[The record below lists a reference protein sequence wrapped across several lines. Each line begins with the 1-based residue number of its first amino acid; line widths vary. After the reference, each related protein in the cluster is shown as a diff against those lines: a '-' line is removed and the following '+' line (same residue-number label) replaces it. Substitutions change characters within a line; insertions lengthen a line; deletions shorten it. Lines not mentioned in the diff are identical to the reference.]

1 MDILLS
7 ALIILSSILLILAV
21 YIQNPKGGGIS
32 SDFGSPS
39 QLGGVQKSNEFIDK
53 LTWSLAGIIVV
64 SSILITIRQ
73 PKPPKP
79 IEQKAP
85 KTEQNGKPQG
95 PTDGKPQAPSDGK
108 PQAPAGGN

>member
-1 MDILLS
+1 MDFILS
-7 ALIILSSILLILAV
+7 ALLILSSILLILVV
-21 YIQNPKGGGIS
+21 YVQNPKGGGIS

-53 LTWSLAGIIVV
+53 LTWSLAGIIVAA
-64 SSILITIRQ
+64 SILITIRQ

-85 KTEQNGKPQG
+85 KTEQNGNQQAPV
-95 PTDGKPQAPSDGK
+95 DGKTK
-108 PQAPAGGN
+108 TPAGGQ

>member
-1 MDILLS
+1 MTGILS
-7 ALIILSSILLILAV
+7 FLIIVASALLILVV
-21 YIQNPKGGGIS
+21 YVQNPKGGGIS

-85 KTEQNGKPQG
+85 KTEQNGNQ
-95 PTDGKPQAPSDGK
+95 
-108 PQAPAGGN
+108 QAPADGKTKTPAGGQ

>member
-1 MDILLS
+1 MDLILS
-7 ALIILSSILLILAV
+7 ALLILSSILLILVV
-21 YIQNPKGGGIS
+21 YVQNPKGGGIS

-53 LTWSLAGIIVV
+53 LTWSLAGIIVI

-73 PKPPKP
+73 PKPPKQKD
-79 IEQKAP
+79 QKAP

-95 PTDGKPQAPSDGK
+95 PTDGKQ
-108 PQAPAGGN
+108 QAPANGQ

>member
-1 MDILLS
+1 MDFILS
-7 ALIILSSILLILAV
+7 ALLILSSILLILVV
-21 YIQNPKGGGIS
+21 YVQNPKGGGIS

-85 KTEQNGKPQG
+85 KTEQNGKPQ
-95 PTDGKPQAPSDGK
+95 APADGK
-108 PQAPAGGN
+108 PQAPANGQ

>member
-1 MDILLS
+1 MDFILS
-7 ALIILSSILLILAV
+7 ALLILSSILLILVV
-21 YIQNPKGGGIS
+21 YVQNPKGGGIS

-64 SSILITIRQ
+64 ASILITIRQ

-85 KTEQNGKPQG
+85 KTEQNGNQ
-95 PTDGKPQAPSDGK
+95 
-108 PQAPAGGN
+108 QAPADGKTKTPAGGQ

>member
-1 MDILLS
+1 MEILLS
-7 ALIILSSILLILAV
+7 ALIILSSILLIVAV

-85 KTEQNGKPQG
+85 KTEQNGKPQ
-95 PTDGKPQAPSDGK
+95 APADGK
-108 PQAPAGGN
+108 PQAPANGQ

>member
-1 MDILLS
+1 MGTFLSIIIIIAAILLT
-7 ALIILSSILLILAV
+7 LVIF
-21 YIQNPKGGGIS
+21 IQNPKGGGIS

-73 PKPPKP
+73 PKPAKL

-85 KTEQNGKPQG
+85 NTEQSGQ
-95 PTDGKPQAPSDGK
+95 
-108 PQAPAGGN
+108 PQAPADGKSPAPANGQ

>member
-64 SSILITIRQ
+64 ASILITIRQ

-85 KTEQNGKPQG
+85 KTEQNGKPQA
-95 PTDGKPQAPSDGK
+95 PADGKTK
-108 PQAPAGGN
+108 TPAGGQ

>member
-7 ALIILSSILLILAV
+7 ALIILASILLILAV
-21 YIQNPKGGGIS
+21 YVQNPKGGGIS

-85 KTEQNGKPQG
+85 KTEQNGKPQA
-95 PTDGKPQAPSDGK
+95 PADGKTKTPV
-108 PQAPAGGN
+108 GGQ

>member
-21 YIQNPKGGGIS
+21 YVQNPKGGGIS

-108 PQAPAGGN
+108 PQAPANGQ

>member
-21 YIQNPKGGGIS
+21 YVQNPKGGGIS

-85 KTEQNGKPQG
+85 KTEQNGKPQA
-95 PTDGKPQAPSDGK
+95 PADGKTKTPV
-108 PQAPAGGN
+108 GGQ

>member
-1 MDILLS
+1 MDLILS
-7 ALIILSSILLILAV
+7 ALLILSSILLILVV
-21 YIQNPKGGGIS
+21 YVQNPKGGGIS

-95 PTDGKPQAPSDGK
+95 PTDGKQ
-108 PQAPAGGN
+108 QAPANGQ

>member
-85 KTEQNGKPQG
+85 KTEQNGKPQ
-95 PTDGKPQAPSDGK
+95 APADGK
-108 PQAPAGGN
+108 PQAPANGQ

>member
-1 MDILLS
+1 MDFILS
-7 ALIILSSILLILAV
+7 ALLILSSILLILVV
-21 YIQNPKGGGIS
+21 YVQNPKGGGIS

-95 PTDGKPQAPSDGK
+95 PTDGKPQAPANG
-108 PQAPAGGN
+108 Q

>member
-85 KTEQNGKPQG
+85 KTEQNGKPQA
-95 PTDGKPQAPSDGK
+95 PADGKTKTPVGGK
-108 PQAPAGGN
+108 

>member
-21 YIQNPKGGGIS
+21 YVQNPKGGGIS

-53 LTWSLAGIIVV
+53 LTWSLAGIIVAA
-64 SSILITIRQ
+64 SILITIRQ

-85 KTEQNGKPQG
+85 KTDQNGNQQA
-95 PTDGKPQAPSDGK
+95 TADGKTKTPT
-108 PQAPAGGN
+108 GGQ

>member
-1 MDILLS
+1 MDFILS
-7 ALIILSSILLILAV
+7 ALLILSSILLILVV
-21 YIQNPKGGGIS
+21 YVQNPKGGGIS

-53 LTWSLAGIIVV
+53 LTWSLAGIIVAA
-64 SSILITIRQ
+64 SILITIRQ

-85 KTEQNGKPQG
+85 KTEQNGNQ
-95 PTDGKPQAPSDGK
+95 
-108 PQAPAGGN
+108 QAPADGKTKTPAGGQ

>member
-1 MDILLS
+1 MDFILS

-53 LTWSLAGIIVV
+53 LTWSLAGIIVI

-73 PKPPKP
+73 PKQPKP
-79 IEQKAP
+79 IERKTP
-85 KTEQNGKPQG
+85 NTEQSGQPQA
-95 PTDGKPQAPSDGK
+95 PADGKPQT
-108 PQAPAGGN
+108 PANGQ

>member
-1 MDILLS
+1 MDFILS

-73 PKPPKP
+73 PKPAKL

-85 KTEQNGKPQG
+85 NTEQNGQ
-95 PTDGKPQAPSDGK
+95 PQAPADGK
-108 PQAPAGGN
+108 PQAPANGQ

>member
-1 MDILLS
+1 MDFILS
-7 ALIILSSILLILAV
+7 ALLILSSILLILVV
-21 YIQNPKGGGIS
+21 YVQNPKGGGIS

-64 SSILITIRQ
+64 ASILITIRQ

-85 KTEQNGKPQG
+85 KTEQNGNQ
-95 PTDGKPQAPSDGK
+95 
-108 PQAPAGGN
+108 QAPADGKTKTPTGGQ

>member
-7 ALIILSSILLILAV
+7 ALIILSSILLIVAV

>member
-21 YIQNPKGGGIS
+21 YVQNPKGGGIS

-79 IEQKAP
+79 IEQKPP
-85 KTEQNGKPQG
+85 KKEQNGNQ
-95 PTDGKPQAPSDGK
+95 
-108 PQAPAGGN
+108 QAPADGKTKTPAGGQ

>member
-1 MDILLS
+1 MDFILS
-7 ALIILSSILLILAV
+7 ALLILSSILLILVV
-21 YIQNPKGGGIS
+21 YVQNPKGGGIS

-53 LTWSLAGIIVV
+53 LTWSLAVIIVAA
-64 SSILITIRQ
+64 SILITIRQ

-85 KTEQNGKPQG
+85 KTEQNGNQ
-95 PTDGKPQAPSDGK
+95 
-108 PQAPAGGN
+108 QAPADGNTKTPAGGQ

>member
-7 ALIILSSILLILAV
+7 SIIILSSILLILVV
-21 YIQNPKGGGIS
+21 YVQNPKGGGINS
-32 SDFGSPS
+32 NFGSPS
-39 QLGGVQKSNEFIDK
+39 QLGGVQKSTEFIDK

-79 IEQKAP
+79 IQQKAP
-85 KTEQNGKPQG
+85 KTEQ
-95 PTDGKPQAPSDGK
+95 
-108 PQAPAGGN
+108 QAPAGGNNTSPAGGQKNP

>member
-53 LTWSLAGIIVV
+53 LTWSLAG
-64 SSILITIRQ
+64 SIAVISLLLTLRQ
-73 PKPPKP
+73 PKPSKPLVQPK
-79 IEQKAP
+79 
-85 KTEQNGKPQG
+85 KTEQTQNPNQAPNQKQNPTNGK
-95 PTDGKPQAPSDGK
+95 
-108 PQAPAGGN
+108 

>member
-53 LTWSLAGIIVV
+53 LTWSLAAIIVV
-64 SSILITIRQ
+64 SSIVITMRQ
-73 PKPPKP
+73 PKA
-79 IEQKAP
+79 IVDTQKQGTQQGQE
-85 KTEQNGKPQG
+85 KNPQG
-95 PTDGKPQAPSDGK
+95 QNPQGQDNGGKK
-108 PQAPAGGN
+108 

>member
-39 QLGGVQKSNEFIDK
+39 QLGWVQKSNEFIDK

-73 PKPPKP
+73 PKPAKL

-85 KTEQNGKPQG
+85 NTEQSGQ
-95 PTDGKPQAPSDGK
+95 
-108 PQAPAGGN
+108 PQAPADGKTKTPAGGQ

>member
-7 ALIILSSILLILAV
+7 SIIILSSILLILAV
-21 YIQNPKGGGIS
+21 YVQNPKGGGINS
-32 SDFGSPS
+32 NFGSPS
-39 QLGGVQKSNEFIDK
+39 QLGGVQKSTEFIDK

-79 IEQKAP
+79 VQQKAP
-85 KTEQNGKPQG
+85 KTEQQG
-95 PTDGKPQAPSDGK
+95 PKDPKST
-108 PQAPAGGN
+108 APAGQQKKP

>member
-1 MDILLS
+1 MDFILS
-7 ALIILSSILLILAV
+7 ALLILSSILLILVV
-21 YIQNPKGGGIS
+21 YVQNPKGGGIS

-53 LTWSLAGIIVV
+53 LTLSLAWIIVV
-64 SSILITIRQ
+64 ASILITIRQ

-79 IEQKAP
+79 IEQKDP

-95 PTDGKPQAPSDGK
+95 PTDGKTKTPGGGK
-108 PQAPAGGN
+108 QNQ

>member
-1 MDILLS
+1 MDFILS
-7 ALIILSSILLILAV
+7 ALLILSSILLILVV
-21 YIQNPKGGGIS
+21 YVQNPKGGGIS

-53 LTWSLAGIIVV
+53 LTWSLAGIIVAA
-64 SSILITIRQ
+64 SILITIRQ

-85 KTEQNGKPQG
+85 KTEQNGNQ
-95 PTDGKPQAPSDGK
+95 QAPSDGK
-108 PQAPAGGN
+108 TKTPAGGQ

>member
-21 YIQNPKGGGIS
+21 YVQNPKGGGIS

-95 PTDGKPQAPSDGK
+95 PTDGKTKTPV
-108 PQAPAGGN
+108 GGQ